1 MELIKIIEKEKK
13 PGLYNSNQLGI
24 NFRMS
29 EIHCSLGSSQIDKAK
44 RFLNIRKNNFKFLT
58 KNLRYNN
65 NISIIDSDKKYLKN
79 SHYCL
84 TIILKKT

>member
-1 MELIKIIEKEKK
+1 
-13 PGLYNSNQLGI
+13 
-24 NFRMS
+24 MS

-44 RFLNIRKNNFKFLT
+44 RFLSIRKNNFEFLV
-58 KNLRYNN
+58 KNLKYNN

-84 TIILKKT
+84 TIILKKKLKKKAR